1 MRAATI
7 ALLVAVAVA
16 VSAGAGAASAAGG
29 RVAHHEVTAGS
40 RGANLP
46 GERLQDVGRVLRSR
60 AEAIRVLGR
69 WGLDRA
75 AVQGVDFA
83 RRSLIVV
90 LADYRPS
97 AGYRA
102 RVASVVVRGRD
113 AVVTTDV
120 RFEAAGKLV
129 AQDLERPWVVV
140 AVQQATVAKVRR
152 EVKVRTRGAA
162 PAG

>member
-1 MRAATI
+1 MRAAPIVLLLTI
-7 ALLVAVAVA
+7 AIAIAG
-16 VSAGAGAASAAGG
+16 GAGAASAAGA
-29 RVAHHEVTAGS
+29 RVAHHEITAGS

-60 AEAIRVLGR
+60 AGATRVLGK

-75 AVQGVDFA
+75 AVKGVDFK

-90 LADYRPS
+90 LANYRPS

-102 RVASVVVRGRD
+102 SVASVVVRGGE
-113 AVVTTDV
+113 AVVTADV

-140 AVQQATVAKVRR
+140 SVKRADVARVRP
-152 EVKVRTRGAA
+152 EVRVRTRGAA
-162 PAG
+162 PAA

>member
-1 MRAATI
+1 MRAVPI
-7 ALLVAVAVA
+7 VLLVAMAIA
-16 VSAGAGAASAAGG
+16 AGTGAASAAGG
-29 RVAHHEVTAGS
+29 RVAHHEITAGS

-46 GERLQDVGRVLRSR
+46 GERLRDVGRVLRSR
-60 AEAIRVLGR
+60 AEATRVLGK

-75 AVQGVDFA
+75 AVKGIDFK

-102 RVASVVVRGRD
+102 SVASVVVRGSE
-113 AVVTTDV
+113 AVVTADV

-140 AVQQATVAKVRR
+140 SVKRADVARVRR
-152 EVKVRTRGAA
+152 EVRVRTRGAA
-162 PAG
+162 PAR